1 MSSAPFAII
10 ASGGRQYR
18 VEPGELV
25 RMDRMAAPAGDE
37 VTFDKV
43 LLLGTGEQV
52 KVGTPHVPGAAVKGR
67 VVREFRD
74 SKVLVFRKIKTKQF
88 RKTRGHR
95 EYYTLVKIEAIEPGQ

>member
-1 MSSAPFAII
+1 MSSAPFAVI
-10 ASGGRQYR
+10 ATGGRQYR
-18 VEPGELV
+18 VVPGELV
-25 RMDRMAAPAGDE
+25 RMDRLANSAGEE
-37 VTFDKV
+37 VTFDQI

-52 KVGTPHVPGAAVKGR
+52 KVGTPHVPGAAVKAR

-74 SKVLVFRKIKTKQF
+74 RKVIVFRKIRTKQF